1 MVVARYQMRIL
12 KTDANMPEWP
22 IDPSG
27 LTNIQLEVSE
37 KIQLPADQSTYT
49 PLPFIDQISLYVS
62 LLKLQKRIIN
72 P

>member
-1 MVVARYQMRIL
+1 MRIL

-37 KIQLPADQSTYT
+37 KIQLLADESMYT
-49 PLPFIDQISLYVS
+49 PLPLIDQIPFF
-62 LLKLQKRIIN
+62 KAPKRLISKIAYL
-72 P
+72 PPFVL